1 LILRCGPLHRMRFK
15 LENRLS
21 GIKRGPRQGLLMEK
35 KTRGKILLRLALS
48 GLEIQARYHSEVHCK
63 GWLYTLQLRNSWNL
77 IC

>member
-1 LILRCGPLHRMRFK
+1 MRFK
-15 LENRLS
+15 LENLGKFEVDFES
-21 GIKRGPRQGLLMEK
+21 AFGYETGAQAGSFDEK